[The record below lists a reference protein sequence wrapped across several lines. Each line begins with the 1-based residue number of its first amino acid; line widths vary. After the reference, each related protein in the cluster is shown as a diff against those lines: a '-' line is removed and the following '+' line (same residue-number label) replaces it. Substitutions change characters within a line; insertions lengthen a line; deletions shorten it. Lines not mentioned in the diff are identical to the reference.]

1 MQRWSCT
8 THSEAGT
15 RELGRRVAAVVHP
28 PFAIGLSGTL
38 GAGKTRFVQGLVEG
52 LGGEQLRVTS
62 PTFSLWQTYPCDP
75 PVHHLDVYRIRDE
88 DEFQELGVDE
98 WFEPPSIVVV
108 EWADRFP
115 DLLPEDSL
123 QLTVEV
129 TGETERWW
137 EFTAKGPISAACLDQ
152 LAASD

>member
-8 THSEAGT
+8 THSEEET
-15 RELGRRVAAVVHP
+15 RELGRRVAGVVPP

-62 PTFSLWQTYPCDP
+62 PTFSLWQTYPCAP
-75 PVHHLDVYRIRDE
+75 PVHHLDVYRIQDE
-88 DEFQELGVDE
+88 DEFRELGVDE

-115 DLLPEDSL
+115 SLLPADSL
-123 QLTVEV
+123 QLSVEV
-129 TGETERWW
+129 TGETERRW
-137 EFTAKGPISAACLDQ
+137 EFTAKGPISSACLDQ
-152 LAASD
+152 LATRS